1 MIDQTLILSA
11 TAHAKL
17 AIKNSKF
24 LTDKFK
30 LISDV
35 LSADILIKLKQF
47 IDTVDE
53 EEWKEVSRQEFYPR
67 KGINWISDTVVEELH
82 NVMDNQTDEINKH
95 FNTTGNKF
103 LGLALWRDTDGYEMP
118 KHQDNSIIDIAM
130 QIYLFDYP
138 EKYGTTFIINEK
150 SIDVPFKHN
159 TGYLL
164 NQQEYN
170 DRLVHWPT
178 NKLAGSLPRY
188 SLYLIWSTST
198 KRN

>member
-11 TAHAKL
+11 TAHANL

-30 LISDV
+30 LMSDV
-35 LSADILIKLKQF
+35 LSPDILIKLKQF

-53 EEWKEVSRQEFYPR
+53 EEWKEVPGQEFYPR
-67 KGINWISDTVVEELH
+67 KGINWISNTVVEELH
-82 NVMDNQTDEINKH
+82 IVMDNQSDEINKH
-95 FNTTGNKF
+95 FNTTGKKF

-118 KHQDNSIIDIAM
+118 KHQDNPIIDIAM

-138 EKYGTTFIINEK
+138 EKYGTTFIVNEE
-150 SIDVPFKHN
+150 SVNVPFKHN

-164 NQQEYN
+164 NQQEDN

-188 SLYLIWSTST
+188 SLYLIWST

>member
-11 TAHAKL
+11 ISHAKL
-17 AIKNSKF
+17 AIKNSKS

-53 EEWKEVSRQEFYPR
+53 KEWKEVPGQEFYPR
-67 KGINWISDTVVEELH
+67 KGINWISNTVVEELH
-82 NVMDNQTDEINKH
+82 IVMDNQSDEINKH
-95 FNTTGNKF
+95 FNTTGKKF
-103 LGLALWRDTDGYEMP
+103 LGLALWRDTDGYEIP
-118 KHQDNSIIDIAM
+118 KHQDNPKIDIAM

-138 EKYGTTFIINEK
+138 KKYGTTFMVNGE
-150 SIDVPFKHN
+150 SIDIPFKHN

-170 DRLVHWPT
+170 GRLVHWST
-178 NKLAGSLPRY
+178 NKLVGSLPRY
-188 SLYLIWSTST
+188 SLYLIWSTE
-198 KRN
+198 RN